1 MTSYVV
7 VCTTQTFDVFSIPFK
22 PVKLQDTNFVIQ
34 TREMI
39 AFVPSYIFRCCLCLS
54 SLFLQCKPLLN
65 FPINLK
71 APYKSCH
78 LFQRPCVPSPCQ
90 NGGTCFT
97 TRYGFE
103 CKCKIGFVGELCE
116 TIKGNYNAASKV
128 IQFQPSNLI
137 TSLECSIIIRTHAD
151 DTIDHFHKWRRIL
164 LLLCI
169 YVN

>member
-34 TREMI
+34 TREMT

-90 NGGTCFT
+90 NGEHISPRGMVLNASA
-97 TRYGFE
+97 RLVSSE
-103 CKCKIGFVGELCE
+103 NFVRP
-116 TIKGNYNAASKV
+116 SKV
-128 IQFQPSNLI
+128 IITQPAKSYNFSQAI
-137 TSLECSIIIRTHAD
+137 
-151 DTIDHFHKWRRIL
+151 
-164 LLLCI
+164 
-169 YVN
+169 